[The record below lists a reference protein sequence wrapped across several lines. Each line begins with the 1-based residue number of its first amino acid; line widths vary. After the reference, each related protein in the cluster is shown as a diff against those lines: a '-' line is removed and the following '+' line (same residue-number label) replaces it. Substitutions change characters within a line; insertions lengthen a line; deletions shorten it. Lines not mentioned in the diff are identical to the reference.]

1 MVQTGI
7 PPATAAAAALRVL
20 MIEDDPE
27 VAEIVTARLRMEGFG
42 VTAVPSAEEGLEE
55 LRADTY
61 DLVLLDLG
69 LPGMSG
75 HDACRVIREQRGD
88 DVPIIFLSGTS
99 TVEDRLAGF
108 AAGADDYVAKPV
120 DYRELV
126 MRVRAVTRRH
136 QGPEGGSDEY
146 AGPDGLLLHAAARTV
161 SINGEPVTLTPTEF
175 LVLRELLVRRGEAL
189 AADAISSRVWG
200 YETFGD
206 RNYLE
211 AQISRLRSK
220 LAGAGAPGVIETVR
234 GFGYIVR

>member
-1 MVQTGI
+1 MIQTDT
-7 PPATAAAAALRVL
+7 PPAMTAAATLRVL
-20 MIEDDPE
+20 MIEDDPD
-27 VAEIVTARLRMEGFG
+27 VADIVTARLRAEGFG
-42 VTAVPSAEEGLEE
+42 TTAVSTAEEGLEN
-55 LRADTY
+55 LRAEEY

-88 DVPIIFLSGTS
+88 TIPIIFLSGTS

-108 AAGADDYVAKPV
+108 AAGADDYIAKPV
-120 DYRELV
+120 DYRELA
-126 MRVRAVTRRH
+126 MRVRAVARRH

-146 AGPDGLLLHAAARTV
+146 AGPSGLLMHAAARTV
-161 SINGEPVTLTPTEF
+161 EINGAPVGLTPTEF

-211 AQISRLRSK
+211 AQVSRLRSK
-220 LAGAGAPGVIETVR
+220 LASAGAPGVIETVR

>member
-1 MVQTGI
+1 MVQTET
-7 PPATAAAAALRVL
+7 PRDAASAATLHVL
-20 MIEDDPE
+20 VIEDDPDI
-27 VAEIVTARLRMEGFG
+27 ADIVTARLQLEGFS
-42 VTAVPSAEEGLEE
+42 VTAAASAEAGLEALQAE
-55 LRADTY
+55 PY

-75 HDACRVIREQRGD
+75 HQACRVIREQRGD
-88 DVPIIFLSGTS
+88 DVPVIFLSGSS

-126 MRVRAVTRRH
+126 MRVRAVARRR
-136 QGPEGGSDEY
+136 QGPESAGADY
-146 AGPDGLLLHAAARTV
+146 AGPSGLLLRASSRTV
-161 SINGEPVTLTPTEF
+161 EVAGAPVSLTPTEF
-175 LVLRELLVRRGEAL
+175 LVLRELLMRRGEAI
-189 AADAISSRVWG
+189 AADALSSRVWG

-220 LAGAGAPGVIETVR
+220 LGHAGAPSVIETVR